1 MKKLKKFGKFLCLG
15 LLGFALAA
23 LIGAFT
29 PTKWF
34 YTQQSD
40 CTVSIYVSNVNNF
53 HAEII
58 VPVNN
63 QVFDWRKHLD
73 LNRLGKD
80 ADRYNYLSFGWGDRQ
95 FFMNSSFDPLTIF
108 DVLFLP
114 GSSVMHVWG
123 HPEPKLKL
131 DDFELKQVNLSQ
143 AQYLKLTEFINDT
156 FVRKASPVENRSADD
171 RVTYLKQGLYSNSGF
186 YEAKGSYSALRTCN
200 SWTAE
205 ALRVADVN
213 TPIWPALASAV
224 MKQINCNCEQN
235 QVISNK

>member
-1 MKKLKKFGKFLCLG
+1 MCLG

>member
-1 MKKLKKFGKFLCLG
+1 LKKLRKFGKFLLLG
-15 LLGFALAA
+15 LLGFCLAA
-23 LIGAFT
+23 LVGAFT

-34 YTQQSD
+34 YSQQSD

-58 VPVNN
+58 LPVNN
-63 QVFDWRKHLD
+63 QVFDWRKQLD

-80 ADRYNYLSFGWGDRQ
+80 ADRYNYLSFGWGDKK
-95 FFMNSSFDPLTIF
+95 FFMNSSFDPMTIF

-123 HPEPKLKL
+123 HPEPKLQL
-131 DDFELKQVNLSQ
+131 DPDFELKQVNLSK
-143 AQYLKLTEFINDT
+143 AQYLKLAQFINDT
-156 FVRKASPVENRSADD
+156 FVRGASPVENRSADE
-171 RVTYLKQGLYSNSGF
+171 RTIYLKQGLYSNSGF
-186 YEAKGSYSALRTCN
+186 YEAKGTYSALRTCN

-213 TPIWPALASAV
+213 TPLWPALASAV
-224 MKQINCNCEQN
+224 MNQIDCDCEQ
-235 QVISNK
+235 S